1 MLLSSSVC
9 LSELAL
15 FKHLEWKFKY
25 ISTAEFDLIQEF
37 KKNQATISPF
47 HSSNISANLS
57 VYLSIISTDETNNFH
72 YIHCYF
78 FYILIL

>member
-1 MLLSSSVC
+1 MLLRSSVC

-15 FKHLEWKFKY
+15 FKQPEWKYKY
-25 ISTAEFDLIQEF
+25 ISTAEFDLIQDF
-37 KKNQATISPF
+37 QKNQATISPF
-47 HSSNISANLS
+47 SSSDISANLS

-78 FYILIL
+78 SYLLIL